1 MTLIGMFDSPF
12 VRSVAISL
20 KMFAIPFE
28 HLNWSVGKDFDRI
41 REFNPL
47 GRVPTLVLDDGE
59 VLIESSAMLDYLDE
73 RVGPQRALLP
83 ASGAERRTA
92 LRIIALA
99 FGAAEKS
106 RDQIYERTFKPQ
118 EKWHQPWID
127 RCHLQMQGALEELE
141 RIASQKGEG
150 QWLVGGRFTRA
161 DLMAACIFTV
171 LRDALDPLLQKQF
184 PKLAAHLQRC
194 DALPEFR
201 ATYLPW
207 SEPKS

>member
-1 MTLIGMFDSPF
+1 MMLIGMFDSPF
-12 VRSVAISL
+12 VRSVAISM
-20 KMFAIPFE
+20 KMFDIPFD
-28 HLNWSVGKDFDRI
+28 HLDWSVGKDFDRI
-41 REFNPL
+41 REYNPL

-73 RVGPQRALLP
+73 RVGPKRALLP
-83 ASGAERRTA
+83 ASGAERRAA

-118 EKWHQPWID
+118 EKWYQPWID
-127 RCHLQMQGALEELE
+127 RCHLQMEGALAELE

-161 DLMAACIFTV
+161 DLMVACIFTV
-171 LRDALDPLLQKQF
+171 LRDALDPQLQKQF
-184 PKLAAHLQRC
+184 LSLAAHLQRC

-201 ATYLPW
+201 TTYLPW
-207 SEPKS
+207 IAPRI

>member
-1 MTLIGMFDSPF
+1 
-12 VRSVAISL
+12 
-20 KMFAIPFE
+20 
-28 HLNWSVGKDFDRI
+28 LNWSVGKDFDRI
-41 REFNPL
+41 REYNPL

-73 RVGPQRALLP
+73 RVGPKRALLP
-83 ASGAERRTA
+83 ASGAERRAA

-118 EKWHQPWID
+118 EKWYQPWID
-127 RCHLQMQGALEELE
+127 RCHLQMEGALAELE

-161 DLMAACIFTV
+161 DLMVACIFTV
-171 LRDALDPLLQKQF
+171 LRDALDPQLQKQF
-184 PKLAAHLQRC
+184 PKLAAHVQRC

-201 ATYLPW
+201 TTYLPW
-207 SEPKS
+207 IAPRI